1 VLSRVAS
8 SIYWAARYIERAENT
23 ARWVDVNLQMSLDA
37 PIAFSDQWLPLVAI
51 TGDLPAFLDRYELAT
66 RERVLQFLTIDSE
79 NPNSIFSCVRQAREN
94 ARSIRE
100 VISSEM
106 WEQINQFYL
115 LVNDYAAASRGA
127 VDSHEFLDQVKLL
140 SQQVS
145 GVSDN
150 TMSHG
155 EAWHF
160 FQLGRFLERA
170 DNTSR
175 LLDMKYFLLLPS
187 VEHVGGAVDEMQWS
201 ILLRSA
207 SAFEMYRKRYG
218 PTSPEQV
225 VDFLL
230 LDTEFPRAI
239 MFCINRGY
247 ESVVAISAGAVASP
261 KNQVER
267 RLGLLR
273 SELAYSQT
281 AEIIGSGLHEFCDGF
296 QSRLN
301 EVGDAITD
309 AYFRHQP
316 VADTSATATNES
328 RSKGDVLSGY
338 QRQGRVAGDR

>member
-37 PIAFSDQWLPLVAI
+37 PIAFSDQWEPLVSI
-51 TGDLPAFLDRYELAT
+51 TGQLPAFLDHYEVAT
-66 RERVLQFLTIDSE
+66 RERVLQFLTTDPES
-79 NPNSIFSCVRQAREN
+79 PNSITSCLRQAREN

-100 VISSEM
+100 VISSET

-115 LVNDYAAASRGA
+115 LVNERATSAGGLL
-127 VDSHEFLDQVKLL
+127 DSHQFFNEVKLRSHL
-140 SQQVS
+140 VS
-145 GVSDN
+145 GVADN

-155 EAWHF
+155 EPWHF
-160 FQLGRFLERA
+160 FQLGRLLERA

-187 VEHVGGAVDEMQWS
+187 AEHVGGPVDDMQWS

-218 PTSPEQV
+218 PMTPEHV
-225 VDFLL
+225 VDFLM

-239 MFCINRGY
+239 LFCIIRGD
-247 ESVVAISAGAVASP
+247 ESLRAISGSP
-261 KNQVER
+261 PATFRNPVER
-267 RLGLLR
+267 RLGRLR
-273 SELAYSQT
+273 SELAYAQAS
-281 AEIIGSGLHEFCDGF
+281 EIIASGLHEFCDNI

-301 EVGDAITD
+301 EVGDAITQ
-309 AYFRHQP
+309 AFFTQQP
-316 VADTSATATNES
+316 VSAAVATSTPEGRSES
-328 RSKGDVLSGY
+328 DLLLGY
-338 QRQGRVAGDR
+338 QRQGRPGGDR